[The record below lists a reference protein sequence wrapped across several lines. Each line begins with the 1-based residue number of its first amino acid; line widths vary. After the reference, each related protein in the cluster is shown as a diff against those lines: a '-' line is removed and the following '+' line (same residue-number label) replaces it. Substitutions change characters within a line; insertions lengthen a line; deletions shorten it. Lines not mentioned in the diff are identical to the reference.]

1 VAALPSVTGEL
12 PPGARIS
19 VLAISRK
26 RIATWYQV
34 RASSPSDASL
44 GSGWINGTALY
55 GQTSVDPKEQM
66 RKQGEFMD
74 VLTREYKMEVATKNG
89 LTEEQLRDIS
99 MEGVSKNWP
108 MP

>member
-1 VAALPSVTGEL
+1 
-12 PPGARIS
+12 
-19 VLAISRK
+19 
-26 RIATWYQV
+26 
-34 RASSPSDASL
+34 
-44 GSGWINGTALY
+44 
-55 GQTSVDPKEQM
+55 M